1 VIRAIAVKNLRGL
14 RSAEITEL
22 TRLLVLVGPNGSG
35 KSTVLDAIDVG
46 ASPLPGH
53 AVGRSVSR
61 RATAAPSFRWLLWK
75 GAEDHRAEIEIS
87 TCAGLQRRTLIE
99 REGSTYHLEIHTGE
113 GASSPQ
119 ARGKVEFDLSNGY
132 SQSLADPL
140 KTPGVSFVR
149 LVDLVASLRTP
160 LHQLYTA
167 AVEQGRR
174 DEAMAIV
181 RSLLDGASGVEILT
195 EQDRPVLHVV
205 FEDHSVPAD
214 LAGDGV
220 AALLRLGLELGTGGQ
235 GVVLLEEP
243 ELHQHP
249 AAIQL
254 SARAIVAACERGVQV
269 IVTTHSLELIDAL
282 LAAHEGKSLGEMT
295 VCRTRLHQG
304 ELLTHKI
311 SEPDLDLARNQIESD
326 LR

>member
-1 VIRAIAVKNLRGL
+1 MIRAIAVKNFRGL
-14 RSAEITEL
+14 RSAEITDL
-22 TRLLVLVGPNGSG
+22 TRLVVLVGPNGSG
-35 KSTVLDAIDVG
+35 KSTVLDAIDIG
-46 ASPLPGH
+46 ASPFPGH
-53 AVGRSVSR
+53 ALGRAVCR

-75 GAEDHRAEIEIS
+75 GAEDHRAEIGIS
-87 TCAGLQRRTLIE
+87 TSTGSHRRSFIQ
-99 REGSTYHLEIHTGE
+99 REGATFHLDIHTRE
-113 GASSPQ
+113 ADSSPQ
-119 ARGKVEFDLSNGY
+119 ARGKIEFDLGNGY
-132 SQSLADPL
+132 SHNFTDPI
-140 KTPGVSFVR
+140 KTPDISSLR

-181 RSLLDGASGVEILT
+181 RSLLEGASGVEILT

-214 LAGDGV
+214 LVGDGV
-220 AALLRLGLELGTGGQ
+220 AALLRLGLELATGQQ

-249 AAIQL
+249 AAIER

-269 IVTTHSLELIDAL
+269 IVTTHSLELIDGL
-282 LAAHEGKSLGEMT
+282 LAAHEGKSLAEMT

-304 ELLTHKI
+304 ELITHPV
-311 SEPDLDLARNQIESD
+311 SGPDLDLARNQIESD